1 MHLLREIQDINM
13 IKSFRLSN
21 FCSFADS
28 NTVSFEV
35 GKSAP
40 QDNRFVDLP
49 DGTRVTKILGAFG
62 PNASGKTRLLMGLA
76 FLRWFATSSF
86 KKIKANARIPFDP
99 FLFGDK
105 ESRTEFEI
113 EFDIDSI
120 GYKYIVVLNSA
131 MVFGEELKKKE
142 VGGRYRRLIK
152 RVYVEDK
159 KIYDVKIGN
168 INLDYKS
175 IKPLLRKN
183 ASILSSSQQLES
195 TGLENVYKFF
205 YNIRC
210 NVDIVGRMKWHDM
223 EMDAVIR
230 RCVANNKIKEKIE
243 EILKTVDLGLCGLR
257 FKKTKV
263 DEDIKNKFPDV
274 FKDKDD
280 EIVSVLGVHEIC
292 GDEYE
297 LEFDYE
303 SDGTKELFKL
313 LGLMVPVLENG
324 GVAVIDELDLCLHP
338 HMVEH
343 IYDLFCSP
351 TKNPRHAQLIFS
363 THAVDVMKL
372 MDKSQILLVEKDKDT
387 LRSAI
392 WRLDEMKGV
401 RTDDNWTAKYLSGS
415 YGAIPDI

>member
-1 MHLLREIQDINM
+1 M
-13 IKSFRLSN
+13 IKSFRLKN

-40 QDNRFVDLP
+40 RDNRFVDLP

-76 FLRWFATSSF
+76 FLRWFVTSSF

-99 FLFGDK
+99 FLFGDN
-105 ESRTEFEI
+105 ESQTEFEI
-113 EFDIDSI
+113 EFDIDSVE
-120 GYKYIVVLNSA
+120 YKYRVALTN
-131 MVFGEELKKKE
+131 MRVFFEELKGKK
-142 VGGRYRRLIK
+142 VGGYYRNLIK
-152 RVYVEDK
+152 RIYVEDK
-159 KIYDVKIGN
+159 EKYDIRIGS
-168 INLDYKS
+168 INLDRKS

-183 ASILSSSQQLES
+183 ASILSSSQQLEN
-195 TGLENVYKFF
+195 TGLEHICRFF
-205 YNIRC
+205 YNMRC
-210 NVDIVGRMKWHDM
+210 NVDIVGRMKWHAE
-223 EMDAVIR
+223 EMASVIR
-230 RCVANNKIKEKIE
+230 RCIADAKVKEKIE
-243 EILKTVDLGLCGLR
+243 ETLKAVDLGLCGLR
-257 FKKTKV
+257 LKKTKV

-274 FKDKDD
+274 FKDEDD
-280 EIVSVLGVHEIC
+280 EIVSVLGVHEVS
-292 GDEYE
+292 GNEYE

-313 LGLMVPVLENG
+313 LGLIVPVLENG

-343 IYDLFCSP
+343 IYDLFRSP
-351 TKNPRHAQLIFS
+351 TRNPRHAQLIFT

>member
-1 MHLLREIQDINM
+1 M
-13 IKSFRLSN
+13 IKSFRLKN

-40 QDNRFVDLP
+40 RDNRFVDLP

-62 PNASGKTRLLMGLA
+62 PNGSGKTRLLMGLA

-86 KKIKANARIPFDP
+86 KKIKATARIPFDP
-99 FLFGDK
+99 FLFSDN

-113 EFDIDSI
+113 EFDIDSV
-120 GYKYIVVLNSA
+120 GYKYSVVLNNT
-131 MVFGEELKKKE
+131 MVFLEDLKRK
-142 VGGRYRRLIK
+142 GASGRYRNLIN
-152 RVYVEDK
+152 RVYAEDK
-159 KIYDVKIGN
+159 KKYDIKIGN
-168 INLDYKS
+168 IINIDNKS

-183 ASILSSSQQLES
+183 ASILSSSQQLEN
-195 TGLENVYKFF
+195 TGLEHVFRFF

-210 NVDIVGRMKWHDM
+210 NVDIVGRMKWHAE
-223 EMDAVIR
+223 EMASVVR
-230 RCVANNKIKEKIE
+230 RCVANAKVKEEIE
-243 EILKTVDLGLCGLR
+243 ETLKAVDLGLCGLR
-257 FKKTKV
+257 LKKTKV

-274 FKDKDD
+274 FKDEDD
-280 EIVSVLGVHEIC
+280 EIVSVLGVHEVS
-292 GDEYE
+292 GNEYE

-313 LGLMVPVLENG
+313 LGLIVPVLQNG

-343 IYDLFCSP
+343 IYDLFSSP
-351 TKNPRHAQLIFS
+351 TKNPRHAQLIFT

-401 RTDDNWTAKYLSGS
+401 RTDDNWTAKYLSGA